1 MARREEWLM
10 QVKVARLFATWLPAD
25 CFWTA
30 TDATTTS
37 PTTGLMRKKR
47 GCRAGLPD
55 LLILFRGKL
64 IAVELKSR
72 GGRCSPAQRLTR
84 EALIAAGGAWWEARS
99 ANAAMWALAER
110 GVTFR
115 MIARNDGTI
124 ECWRQPELAPW
135 EVPRRDPAEPRPSA
149 PGVAARRRTAQRRWR
164 ERRKAARITEQSAA
178 VEAA

>member
-1 MARREEWLM
+1 M
-10 QVKVARLFATWLPAD
+10 QVNVARLFGIWLPAD

-47 GCRAGLPD
+47 SCRAGLPD
-55 LLILFRGKL
+55 LLILFRGRL

-84 EALIAAGGAWWEARS
+84 EALIAAGGAWWECRS
-99 ANAAMWALAER
+99 ANAAMAALRES

-115 MIARNDGTI
+115 MIAHRYGI
-124 ECWRQPELAPW
+124 ECWRQPALAPW

-149 PGVAARRRTAQRRWR
+149 PDVAAQRRAAQRRWR
-164 ERRKAARITEQSAA
+164 ERQKAAQMAKLSAA
-178 VEAA
+178 SQSNKRVGISF

>member
-1 MARREEWLM
+1 MAREEWLM
-10 QVKVARLFATWLPAD
+10 QVKVARLFGIWLPAD

-55 LLILFRGKL
+55 LLILFRGQL

-72 GGRCSPAQRLTR
+72 GGRCSAAQRLTR
-84 EALIAAGGAWWEARS
+84 EALIAAGGAWWEAPS
-99 ANAAMWALAER
+99 ANAAMWALAES

-115 MIARNDGTI
+115 MIAHRYGI
-124 ECWRQPELAPW
+124 ECWRQPALAPW
-135 EVPRRDPAEPRPSA
+135 EVPRRDPAEPRPGA
-149 PGVAARRRTAQRRWR
+149 PEVAARRRTAQRRWR
-164 ERRKAARITEQSAA
+164 EPRKAARMTELSAA
-178 VEAA
+178 AEAA

>member
-72 GGRCSPAQRLTR
+72 GGRCSPAQRSTR
-84 EALIAAGGAWWEARS
+84 EALIAAPVHGGKRAAQTLQCGRS
-99 ANAAMWALAER
+99 PRAA
-110 GVTFR
+110 
-115 MIARNDGTI
+115 
-124 ECWRQPELAPW
+124 
-135 EVPRRDPAEPRPSA
+135 
-149 PGVAARRRTAQRRWR
+149 
-164 ERRKAARITEQSAA
+164 
-178 VEAA
+178 